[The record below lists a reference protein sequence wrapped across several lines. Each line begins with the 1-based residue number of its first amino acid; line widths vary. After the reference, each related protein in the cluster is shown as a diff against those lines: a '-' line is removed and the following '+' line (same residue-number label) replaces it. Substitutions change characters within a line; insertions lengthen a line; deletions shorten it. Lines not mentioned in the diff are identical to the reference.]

1 MPDRPGILSVV
12 VLHSKHDNARI
23 AKAPLS
29 LEFVRVSQANV
40 APMLILTRRSGESV
54 RIGDEIEI
62 SVLSVHGG
70 QVRLG
75 IKAPREIVVD
85 REEIAL
91 RKQRE
96 RDQLVAVGAGK

>member
-1 MPDRPGILSVV
+1 MPERPAIQSVAA
-12 VLHSKHDNARI
+12 LRPKHNNTRI
-23 AKAPLS
+23 AGAPQS
-29 LEFVRVSQANV
+29 LEFLRVSQANV
-40 APMLILTRRSGESV
+40 AVMLILTRRSGESV